1 LDRAKAIKLV
11 LEDLGIDPS
20 RFAIEWV
27 SGAEAPKFQK
37 VVTEFTE
44 KIKSLGPNPVRLEKH
59 KAVSA

>member
-1 LDRAKAIKLV
+1 LV
-11 LEDLGIDPS
+11 LEDLGINPE

-44 KIKSLGPNPVRLEKH
+44 KIRNLGPNPARQEK
-59 KAVSA
+59 KQAVSA